1 MREDPPSAQKTEG
14 SDRSYHIPGGLSL
27 HSTLKMFITGGERRA
42 ERTWRQSDQPED
54 STQQFACHQIL
65 SWVEIKKKQK
75 TKQKQKQKTTLVSNF
90 KKKIYLV

>member
-54 STQQFACHQIL
+54 STQQSASHQIL
-65 SWVEIKKKQK
+65 SWVGIKKIKLPSQI
-75 TKQKQKQKTTLVSNF
+75 S
-90 KKKIYLV
+90 KKNIFSVA

>member
-54 STQQFACHQIL
+54 STQQFASHQLL
-65 SWVEIKKKQK
+65 SWVGIKEKQ
-75 TKQKQKQKTTLVSNF
+75 TPVSNF
-90 KKKIYLV
+90 INEILLVKLNVPYYS